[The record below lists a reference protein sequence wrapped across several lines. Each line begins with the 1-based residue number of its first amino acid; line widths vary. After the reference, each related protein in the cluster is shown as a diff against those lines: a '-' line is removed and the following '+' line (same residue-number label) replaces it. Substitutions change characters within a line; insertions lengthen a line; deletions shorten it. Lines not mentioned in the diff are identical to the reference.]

1 MRRPQPSK
9 NDARTAE
16 ASRSL
21 FAFINVPTT
30 PHIRTLLHRFARYRA
45 ARKWPFWLTTQ
56 GHTQRPYIAAAVE
69 GTQTNGVF
77 TRYQGRKING
87 VSFVAAV
94 SNPIIGKQ
102 RRPRRAIKTEVGFLD
117 FASCVSHL
125 KHSSSATPS
134 RLRGHNYAQNRR
146 RVIDVDWFTQAL
158 S

>member
-1 MRRPQPSK
+1 MPERQKPPDRCLPSLTYQQHRISARSCTVSHGIVRPGM
-9 NDARTAE
+9 
-16 ASRSL
+16 
-21 FAFINVPTT
+21 
-30 PHIRTLLHRFARYRA
+30 
-45 ARKWPFWLTTQ
+45 WPFWLTTQ